1 MAELSKVEKVLM
13 DQFGWEDRGDGTLL
27 SSAGKVYDHEAGS
40 TFEERHALGTD
51 YAPAAPATPTPDPT
65 PAPTP
70 DPTPADAPVDAT
82 PTPDSS
88 PTDVIPLSLIH
99 I

>member
-51 YAPAAPATPTPDPT
+51 YAPATPT

-70 DPTPADAPVDAT
+70 DPAPTPA
-82 PTPDSS
+82 PTPD
-88 PTDVIPLSLIH
+88 PAPP
-99 I
+99 